1 MIDPFENGNYFR
13 MPNDTHLVL
22 KSVYTQSVFGCLL
35 QHCYIDWHCFP
46 GQDVLAQGLMS
57 VKQVQRA
64 TNELKNKGIVGITV
78 LRLKGGGVRLEYDIH
93 IDRLLAL
100 IEKAHT
106 TDSPVDSQSSGHT
119 VQPTRLTV
127 VSGVPTH
134 TTDSPSNKT
143 NINKTNI
150 NNISTPL
157 VVPPKLSDKKKN
169 VEKTNLSDDGLKD
182 IIAAYEKCGG
192 AIMTP
197 MIAER
202 LSDAEQ
208 EYGAEIIIAGFRKAS
223 DNGIHGIGIINYCR
237 PIWRDFKDN
246 GIPEKKSRGGNGSRN
261 LPAGGAAAGKSWEEK
276 QKPSA
281 ADLAAWKMDGDTHE

>member
-1 MIDPFENGNYFR
+1 VIDPYQNGNYHR
-13 MPNDTHLVL
+13 VPNDTHLVL

-35 QHCYIDWHCFP
+35 QHCYVDWHCYP

-57 VKQVQRA
+57 IKQVQRA
-64 TNELKNKGIVGITV
+64 TNELKNKGIVSITV
-78 LRLKGGGVRLEYDIH
+78 IRLKGGGVRLEYDIH
-93 IDRLLAL
+93 IARLFEL
-100 IEKAHT
+100 IEKVHT
-106 TDSPVDSQSSGHT
+106 TDSPVDTQSSGHT

-169 VEKTNLSDDGLKD
+169 VEKTNLSDELKN
-182 IIAAYEKCGG
+182 IITAYEKCGG
-192 AIMTP
+192 VISTP

-202 LSDAEQ
+202 LSDAEK
-208 EYGAEIIIAGFRKAS
+208 EYGAEIIIAGFKKAS
-223 DNGIHGIGIINYCR
+223 DSGVHGIGIINYCR

-246 GIPEKKSRGGNGSRN
+246 GIPQNKSRGGNGARSDH
-261 LPAGGAAAGKSWEEK
+261 PAGDAAPVDNGQKWKDFQKGGAADAK
-276 QKPSA
+276 
-281 ADLAAWKMDGDTHE
+281 

>member
-1 MIDPFENGNYFR
+1 
-13 MPNDTHLVL
+13 
-22 KSVYTQSVFGCLL
+22 
-35 QHCYIDWHCFP
+35 
-46 GQDVLAQGLMS
+46 MS

-106 TDSPVDSQSSGHT
+106 TDSPVDTQSSGLK

-150 NNISTPL
+150 NNISLPII
-157 VVPPKLSDKKKN
+157 PQNKKSSDKKKN
-169 VEKTNLSDDGLKD
+169 VEKTNLSDGLKNV
-182 IIAAYEKCGG
+182 IAAFEKCGG
-192 AIMTP
+192 AIMTA

-202 LSDAEQ
+202 LKDAEQ
-208 EYGAEIIIAGFRKAS
+208 EYGAEIIIAGFKKAS
-223 DNGIHGIGIINYCR
+223 DNGIHGVGIINYCR
-237 PIWRDFKDN
+237 PIWIDYKEN
-246 GIPEKKSRGGNGSRN
+246 GLPQNKSRGGQDIRSDH
-261 LPAGGAAAGKSWEEK
+261 PAGGAAAGKSWEEK

-281 ADLAAWKMDGDTHE
+281 ADLAAYGYETEGDTHE